1 MLVNSQILATFTS
14 TGNKFSMSKEK
25 VVSDCNETCDNDIMH
40 RDHTH
45 DYSYNRPKLVPSVL
59 EICDAATKTFR
70 VSSVALKR
78 SPLMLCHINH
88 ATVPVILDTGA
99 ENNVIGDITCKKLGL
114 KIQQTCSQAQQ
125 VDKSP
130 LKSVGRVVFNLE
142 NGQDS
147 WLYDGLVC
155 SGIGD
160 IIIAGNP
167 LLVQGINPVTYKN
180 AIEIVSKQGGI
191 RSIPWRPD
199 VPLNLTK
206 SNVFL
211 LKVDR
216 QVTVYP

>member
-1 MLVNSQILATFTS
+1 MDLAS
-14 TGNKFSMSKEK
+14 
-25 VVSDCNETCDNDIMH
+25 
-40 RDHTH
+40 
-45 DYSYNRPKLVPSVL
+45 
-59 EICDAATKTFR
+59 KTFR

-78 SPLMLCHINH
+78 SPVMMCHINH

-99 ENNVIGDITCKKLGL
+99 ENNVIGDVTCKKLGL
-114 KIQQTCSQAQQ
+114 KIQQTSSQAQQ

-130 LKSVGRVVFNLE
+130 LKSIGKVVLNLE

-180 AIEIVSKQGGI
+180 VIEIVSRYGGI
-191 RSIPWRPD
+191 RSIPWRPNM
-199 VPLNLTK
+199 PPK
-206 SNVFL
+206 PIKPNVFL
-211 LKVDR
+211 LKVDKKL
-216 QVTVYP
+216 TVYPEDYVEIKVPTPALHLDSSEVLITPRKDSKVQMVNCSPTTQAVSSIIPEPADGASLSWANF